1 MIQDMSENGI
11 SVLLISSEMEELVRN
26 CDRIVVIQD
35 GKKIG
40 ELAGEE
46 MTEDAILRMLSTQ
59 EEKDGGNGR

>member
-1 MIQDMSENGI
+1 M
-11 SVLLISSEMEELVRN
+11 VRN

-40 ELAGEE
+40 ELAGGE